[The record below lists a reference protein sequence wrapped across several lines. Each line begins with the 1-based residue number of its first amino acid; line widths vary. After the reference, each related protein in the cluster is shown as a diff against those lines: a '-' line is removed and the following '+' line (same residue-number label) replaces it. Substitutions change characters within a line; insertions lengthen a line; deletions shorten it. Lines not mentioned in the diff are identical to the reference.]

1 MSLFTKTFG
10 DGFCDDEDVE
20 NDDDDFLVAATDD
33 VDDVLAL
40 KEESKEDA
48 EG

>member
-10 DGFCDDEDVE
+10 GGFCDDEEVE
-20 NDDDDFLVAATDD
+20 NDDFLDAATDD

-40 KEESKEDA
+40 KEESKED
-48 EG
+48 EKG